1 MKRYVR
7 YIIFFSAALLIS
19 CVPKQS
25 SDKGQGAVKP
35 NLLPMFGEIKKSAEQ
50 LKIDQDFIV
59 YCDNHFEDRNEATQ
73 YHVDKGWEYFYQND
87 LNTAMK
93 RFNQAWLLDS
103 LNADVYW
110 GFGNILGNQQKY
122 QESLRYFEKSLSL
135 NPENPQVWYCSATSY
150 GQLFFQ
156 TKDVT
161 LLNKAI
167 DNLKQ
172 SVSLDPTNALAYG
185 QLTACYSY
193 FNQQDSARKYLEI
206 TDRIDPNAIHP
217 EVRELL
223 NDN

>member
-7 YIIFFSAALLIS
+7 HIIFFSAAFLIS

-25 SDKGQGAVKP
+25 SDKV

-50 LKIDQDFIV
+50 LEIDKDFIAE
-59 YCDNHFEDRNEATQ
+59 CDKHFKDRNEATQ
-73 YHVDKGWEYFYQND
+73 YHVDKGWECFYQND

-185 QLTACYSY
+185 QLTACYSC
-193 FNQQDSARKYLEI
+193 FNQKDSARKYLEI